1 MRTEHTGSPI
11 ATTVNPMND
20 VASAAKVL
28 ADRRQILVYTGA
40 GISTESGIPDFRG
53 PSGVWKTADPADY
66 TLQRYLANGEFR
78 REAWERRFTSSVL
91 RDAEPNRAHDAVT
104 RLWKAGRVI
113 GVVTQNI
120 DGLHEASGLDRG
132 SIAELHGNAHGVMC
146 TGCDAQPS
154 PHAVRERWEA
164 GEFDPACVECGAV
177 LKSTTVYFGE
187 MLPEREF
194 ARASLWAAMADA
206 VVAIGTTLGV
216 YPAAY
221 IPQEV
226 VARGEPFVI
235 VNRGETEMD
244 RQATVRLE
252 GAAGDL
258 MSSLVAELVG

>member
-1 MRTEHTGSPI
+1 MGRFTRRTS
-11 ATTVNPMND
+11 VSRVND
-20 VASAAKVL
+20 VAAAASVL

-53 PSGVWKTADPADY
+53 PSGIWKTADPADY
-66 TLQRYLANGEFR
+66 TLQRYLADEGFR

-91 RDAEPNRAHDAVT
+91 RDAKPNRAHEAVT

-120 DGLHEASGLDRG
+120 DGLHEASGLPRS

-146 TGCDAQPS
+146 TGCDARPS
-154 PHAVRERWEA
+154 QEAVRARWES
-164 GEFDPACVECGAV
+164 GDLDPHCVECGAV

-226 VARGEPFVI
+226 AGRGEPFVI
-235 VNRGETEMD
+235 VNRGETDMD
-244 RQATVRLE
+244 REATVRLE

-258 MSSLVAELVG
+258 MSLLVAELVG

>member
-1 MRTEHTGSPI
+1 
-11 ATTVNPMND
+11 MND
-20 VASAAKVL
+20 VAAAARVL

-53 PSGVWKTADPADY
+53 PSGIWKTADPADY
-66 TLQRYLANGEFR
+66 TLQRYLADAEFR
-78 REAWERRFTSSVL
+78 REAWDRRFTSSVL
-91 RDAEPNRAHDAVT
+91 REARPNRAHDAVT
-104 RLWKAGRVI
+104 RLWKSGRVI

-120 DGLHEASGLDRG
+120 DGLHEASGLARD

-146 TGCDAQPS
+146 TGCDARPGQDT
-154 PHAVRERWEA
+154 VFERWNA
-164 GEFDPACVECGAV
+164 GDLDPHCLDCGAV

-187 MLPEREF
+187 MLPESEF

-206 VVAIGTTLGV
+206 VIAIGTTLGV

-226 VARGEPFVI
+226 VSRGEPFVL

-244 RQATVRLE
+244 REATVRLD
-252 GAAGDL
+252 GTAGDL
-258 MSSLVAELVG
+258 MPDLVTALVG

>member
-1 MRTEHTGSPI
+1 
-11 ATTVNPMND
+11 MND
-20 VASAAKVL
+20 VAAAAKVL
-28 ADRRQILVYTGA
+28 ADCRQILVYTGA

-66 TLQRYLANGEFR
+66 TLQRYLADAEFR

-91 RDAEPNRAHDAVT
+91 SEAKPNRAHEAVT

-120 DGLHEASGLDRG
+120 DGLHEASGMPSS
-132 SIAELHGNAHGVMC
+132 SIAALHGNAHGVMC
-146 TGCDAQPS
+146 TGCDARPKQA
-154 PHAVRERWEA
+154 AVRERWEA
-164 GEFDPACVECGAV
+164 GELDPHCRECGAV

-226 VARGEPFVI
+226 VGRGEPFVI
-235 VNRGETEMD
+235 INRGETDMD
-244 RQATVRLE
+244 HEATVRLE

-258 MSSLVAELVG
+258 MSLLVAELVG